1 MMERISSIFSRS
13 SEIRLYFATDIHG
26 SETCWRKFL
35 NSGKHYEADVMV
47 LGGDMTGKALVPI
60 VEQGSGRWH
69 ASLLENR
76 YDFEAEEEV
85 KEFEDAVKRRGYY
98 PFRTDPDNMSELE
111 SNEKLRD
118 KLFHEQMLGTIER
131 WMRMADE
138 KLEGTDIECFVS
150 PGNDDQFE
158 VDEIISEAKRVRLAE
173 GKVVEFG
180 DFQMISTGWSNRTP
194 WDTYREEDEDQ
205 LLERLQKMIGQVATP
220 PERTIYNFHC
230 PPYGSGLDEA
240 PELTDDLR
248 PKHGGRSIVP
258 VGSKAVR
265 EAIEEG
271 QPALALHGHIHEA
284 RGNTR
289 IGRTL
294 CINPGS
300 SYEQGQLLGAVVNL
314 DGKGKVKRFVL
325 TSG

>member
-1 MMERISSIFSRS
+1 MISRFFSR
-13 SEIRLYFATDIHG
+13 EPETRIFFATDIHG

-35 NSGKHYEADVMV
+35 NSGKHYEANIMV

-60 VEQGSGRWH
+60 VEEGKGRWH
-69 ASLLENR
+69 ATLLENR
-76 YDFEAEEEV
+76 REFEGEDEV
-85 KEFEDAVKRRGYY
+85 KEFEESVMRRGYY
-98 PFRTDPDNMSELE
+98 PFRTDPDRMSEL
-111 SNEKLRD
+111 SSDVDLRE
-118 KLFHEQMLGTIER
+118 KLFHKEMLGTVER
-131 WMRMADE
+131 WMQMADE
-138 KLEGTDIECFVS
+138 KLDGTGIECFVS

-158 VDEIISEAKRVRLAE
+158 VDEIISSAKRVRLAE

-194 WDTYREEDEDQ
+194 WDTYREEDEDD
-205 LLERLQKMIGQVATP
+205 LAERLRKMTSQVTAS
-220 PERTIYNFHC
+220 PENTIYNFHC
-230 PPYGSGLDEA
+230 PPYGTGLDDA
-240 PELTDDLR
+240 PEIDENMR
-248 PKHGGRSIVP
+248 PKHGGRSLVP

-284 RGNTR
+284 KGNTR
-289 IGRTL
+289 IGNTL

-314 DGKGKVKRFVL
+314 DGGKKVKRFVL
-325 TSG
+325 TTG

>member
-1 MMERISSIFSRS
+1 MISKLFSRDPDM
-13 SEIRLYFATDIHG
+13 RVYFATDIHG

-35 NSGKHYEADVMV
+35 NSGKHYEANVMV

-60 VEQGSGRWH
+60 VQEGKDHWH
-69 ASLLENR
+69 ATLLENR
-76 YDFEAEEEV
+76 R
-85 KEFEDAVKRRGYY
+85 EFESEDEVEEFENSVMRRGYY
-98 PFRTDPDNMSELE
+98 PFRTDPDQMSELTE
-111 SNEKLRD
+111 SEELRNE
-118 KLFHEQMLGTIER
+118 LFHKEMLGTVER

-138 KLEGTDIECFVS
+138 KLEGTGIDCFVS

-158 VDEIISEAKRVRLAE
+158 VDEIIAGAKRVRLAE

-180 DFQMISTGWSNRTP
+180 DFQMVSTGWSNRTP
-194 WDTYREEDEDQ
+194 WDTYREEDEDD
-205 LLERLQKMIGQVATP
+205 LAERLRKMTSQVTTP
-220 PERTIYNFHC
+220 PEKTIYNFHC
-230 PPYGSGLDEA
+230 PPYGTGLDDA
-240 PELTDDLR
+240 PEIDENMR
-248 PKHGGRSIVP
+248 PKHGGRSLVP

-284 RGNTR
+284 KGNTR
-289 IGRTL
+289 IGNTL

-300 SYEQGQLLGAVVNL
+300 SYEQGQLLGAVINL
-314 DGKGKVKRFVL
+314 DGGKKVKRFVL

>member
-1 MMERISSIFSRS
+1 MISKLFSR
-13 SEIRLYFATDIHG
+13 EPDTRVFFATDIHG

-35 NSGKHYEADVMV
+35 NSGKHYEANIMI

-60 VEQGSGRWH
+60 VEERPGRWH
-69 ASLLENR
+69 ATLLENR
-76 YDFEAEEEV
+76 REFESEDEV
-85 KEFEDAVKRRGYY
+85 KEFEDSVKRRGYY
-98 PFRTDPDNMSELE
+98 PFRTDPD
-111 SNEKLRD
+111 EK
-118 KLFHEQMLGTIER
+118 F
-131 WMRMADE
+131 
-138 KLEGTDIECFVS
+138 EGTDIECFVS

-158 VDEIISEAKRVRLAE
+158 VDEIIASAKRVRLAE

-180 DFQMISTGWSNRTP
+180 DFQMVSTGWSNRTP
-194 WDTYREEDEDQ
+194 WDTYREEDEEDLAVRLKKMTDQ
-205 LLERLQKMIGQVATP
+205 VTAL

-230 PPYGSGLDEA
+230 PPYGSGLDDA
-240 PELTDDLR
+240 PEIDENMR

-258 VGSKAVR
+258 VGSTAVR
-265 EAIEEG
+265 DAIKEG

-284 RGNTR
+284 KGNTR
-289 IGRTL
+289 IGNTL

-314 DGKGKVKRFVL
+314 DGKSKVKRFVL

>member
-1 MMERISSIFSRS
+1 MISKLFSR
-13 SEIRLYFATDIHG
+13 EPDMRVYFATDIHG

-35 NSGKHYEADVMV
+35 NSGKHYEANVMV

-60 VEQGSGRWH
+60 VQDGKDHWH
-69 ASLLENR
+69 ATLLENR
-76 YDFEAEEEV
+76 REFESEDEV
-85 KEFEDAVKRRGYY
+85 KEFEESVMRRGYY
-98 PFRTDPDNMSELE
+98 PFRTDPDQMSELSGSE
-111 SNEKLRD
+111 ELRD
-118 KLFHEQMLGTIER
+118 ELFHKEMLGTVER

-138 KLEGTDIECFVS
+138 KLDGTGIDCFVS

-173 GKVVEFG
+173 GQVVEFG
-180 DFQMISTGWSNRTP
+180 DFQMVSTGWSNRTP
-194 WDTYREEDEDQ
+194 WDTYREEDEDD
-205 LLERLQKMIGQVATP
+205 LAERLRKMTSQVTAP

-230 PPYGSGLDEA
+230 PPYGSGLDDA
-240 PELTDDLR
+240 PEIDENMR
-248 PKHGGRSIVP
+248 PKHGGRSLVP

-271 QPALALHGHIHEA
+271 QPTLSLHGHIHEA
-284 RGNTR
+284 KGNTR
-289 IGRTL
+289 IGNTL

-300 SYEQGQLLGAVVNL
+300 SYEQGQLLGAVVDL
-314 DGKGKVKRFVL
+314 DGKSKVKRFVL

>member
-1 MMERISSIFSRS
+1 MISKLFSR
-13 SEIRLYFATDIHG
+13 EPDTRVFFATDIHG

-35 NSGKHYEADVMV
+35 NSGKHYEANIMI

-60 VEQGSGRWH
+60 VEERPGRWH
-69 ASLLENR
+69 ATLLENR
-76 YDFEAEEEV
+76 REFESEDEV
-85 KEFEDAVKRRGYY
+85 KEFEDSVKRRGYY
-98 PFRTDPDNMSELE
+98 PFRTDPDEMKELE
-111 SNEKLRD
+111 SDEDLRNELFYKEMLR
-118 KLFHEQMLGTIER
+118 TIER
-131 WMRMADE
+131 WMQMADE
-138 KLEGTDIECFVS
+138 RLEGTDIECFVS

-158 VDEIISEAKRVRLAE
+158 VDEIIASAKRVRLAE

-180 DFQMISTGWSNRTP
+180 DFQMVSTGWSNRTP
-194 WDTYREEDEDQ
+194 WDTYREEDEEDLAVRLKKMTDQ
-205 LLERLQKMIGQVATP
+205 VTAP

-230 PPYGSGLDEA
+230 PPYGSGLDDA
-240 PELTDDLR
+240 PEIDAYMR

-258 VGSKAVR
+258 VGSTAVR
-265 EAIEEG
+265 DAIKEG
-271 QPALALHGHIHEA
+271 QPALGLHGHIHEA
-284 RGNTR
+284 KGNTR

-314 DGKGKVKRFVL
+314 DGGKKVKRFVL

>member
-1 MMERISSIFSRS
+1 MISRLFSR
-13 SEIRLYFATDIHG
+13 EPDLRVYFATDIHG

-35 NSGKHYEADVMV
+35 NSGKHYEANVMV

-60 VEQGSGRWH
+60 VQDGKDHWH
-69 ASLLENR
+69 ATLLENR
-76 YDFEAEEEV
+76 REFESEDEV
-85 KEFEDAVKRRGYY
+85 KEFEESVMRRGYY
-98 PFRTDPDNMSELE
+98 PFRTDPDQMSELSGSE
-111 SNEKLRD
+111 ELRD
-118 KLFHEQMLGTIER
+118 ELFHKEMLGTVER

-138 KLEGTDIECFVS
+138 KLDGTGIDCFVS

-173 GKVVEFG
+173 GQVVEFG
-180 DFQMISTGWSNRTP
+180 DFQMVSTGWSNRTP
-194 WDTYREEDEDQ
+194 WDTYREEDEDD
-205 LLERLQKMIGQVATP
+205 LAERLRKMTSQVTAP

-230 PPYGSGLDEA
+230 PPYGSGLDDA
-240 PELTDDLR
+240 PEIDENMR
-248 PKHGGRSIVP
+248 PKHGGRSLVP

-271 QPALALHGHIHEA
+271 QPTLSLHGHIHEA
-284 RGNTR
+284 KGNTR
-289 IGRTL
+289 IGNTL

-300 SYEQGQLLGAVVNL
+300 SYEQGQLLGAVINL
-314 DGKGKVKRFVL
+314 DGGKKVKRFVL

>member
-1 MMERISSIFSRS
+1 MISKLFSR
-13 SEIRLYFATDIHG
+13 EPDIRVYFATDIHG

-35 NSGKHYEADVMV
+35 NSGKHYEANVMV

-60 VEQGSGRWH
+60 VQDGKDHWH
-69 ASLLENR
+69 ATLLENR
-76 YDFEAEEEV
+76 R
-85 KEFEDAVKRRGYY
+85 EFESEDEVEEFENAVMRRGYY
-98 PFRTDPDNMSELE
+98 PFRTDPDQMSELSE
-111 SNEKLRD
+111 SEELRD
-118 KLFHEQMLGTIER
+118 ELFHKEMLGTVER

-138 KLEGTDIECFVS
+138 KLEGTGIDCFVS

-158 VDEIISEAKRVRLAE
+158 VDEIIAGAKRVRLAE

-180 DFQMISTGWSNRTP
+180 DFQMVSTGWSNRTP
-194 WDTYREEDEDQ
+194 WDTYREEDEDD
-205 LLERLQKMIGQVATP
+205 LAERLRKMTSQVTTP
-220 PERTIYNFHC
+220 PEKTIYNFHC
-230 PPYGSGLDEA
+230 PPYGTGLDDA
-240 PELTDDLR
+240 PEIDENMR
-248 PKHGGRSIVP
+248 PKHGGRSLVP

-284 RGNTR
+284 KGNTR
-289 IGRTL
+289 IGNTL

-314 DGKGKVKRFVL
+314 DGGKKVKRFVL
-325 TSG
+325 TTG

>member
-1 MMERISSIFSRS
+1 MISKLFSRDPDM
-13 SEIRLYFATDIHG
+13 RVYFATDIHG

-35 NSGKHYEADVMV
+35 NSGKHYEANVMV

-60 VEQGSGRWH
+60 VQDGKDHWH
-69 ASLLENR
+69 ATLLENR
-76 YDFEAEEEV
+76 REFESEDEL
-85 KEFEDAVKRRGYY
+85 KEFENSVMRRGYY
-98 PFRTDPDNMSELE
+98 PFRTDPDQMSELTE
-111 SNEKLRD
+111 SEELRD
-118 KLFHEQMLGTIER
+118 ELFHKEMLGTVER

-138 KLEGTDIECFVS
+138 KLEGTGIDCFVS

-158 VDEIISEAKRVRLAE
+158 VDEIISGARRVRLAE

-180 DFQMISTGWSNRTP
+180 DFQMVSTGWSNRTP
-194 WDTYREEDEDQ
+194 WDTYREEDEDD
-205 LLERLQKMIGQVATP
+205 LAERLRKMTSQVTTP
-220 PERTIYNFHC
+220 PEKTIYNFHC
-230 PPYGSGLDEA
+230 PPYGTGLDDA
-240 PELTDDLR
+240 PEIDENMR
-248 PKHGGRSIVP
+248 PKHGGRSLVP

-271 QPALALHGHIHEA
+271 QPTLALHGHIHEA
-284 RGNTR
+284 KGNTR
-289 IGRTL
+289 IGNTL

-314 DGKGKVKRFVL
+314 DGGKKVKRFVL

>member
-1 MMERISSIFSRS
+1 MISRLFSRGPDT
-13 SEIRLYFATDIHG
+13 RVFFATDIHG

-35 NSGKHYEADVMV
+35 NSGKHYEAKVMI

-60 VEQGSGRWH
+60 VEEGKGRWH
-69 ASLLENR
+69 ATLLENR
-76 YDFEAEEEV
+76 REFESEDEV
-85 KEFEDAVKRRGYY
+85 KEFEESVMRRGYY
-98 PFRTDPDNMSELE
+98 PFRTDPDQMSELSASE
-111 SNEKLRD
+111 ELRD
-118 KLFHEQMLGTIER
+118 KLFHKEMLGTVER

-138 KLEGTDIECFVS
+138 KLDGTGIDCFVS

-158 VDEIISEAKRVRLAE
+158 VDEIISNAKRVRLAE

-180 DFQMISTGWSNRTP
+180 DFQMVSTGWSNRTP
-194 WDTYREEDEDQ
+194 WDTYREEDEDD
-205 LLERLQKMIGQVATP
+205 LAERLRKMTSQVTVP
-220 PERTIYNFHC
+220 PEKTIYNFHC
-230 PPYGSGLDEA
+230 PPYGSGLDDA
-240 PELTDDLR
+240 PEIDENMR
-248 PKHGGRSIVP
+248 PKHGGRSLVS

-271 QPALALHGHIHEA
+271 QPTLSLHGHIHEA
-284 RGNTR
+284 KGNTR
-289 IGRTL
+289 IGNTL

-314 DGKGKVKRFVL
+314 DGGKKVKRFVL

>member
-1 MMERISSIFSRS
+1 MISKLFSR
-13 SEIRLYFATDIHG
+13 EPDTRVFFATDIHG

-35 NSGKHYEADVMV
+35 NSGKHYEANIMI

-60 VEQGSGRWH
+60 VEEGPGRWH
-69 ASLLENR
+69 ATLLENR
-76 YDFEAEEEV
+76 REFESEDEV
-85 KEFEDAVKRRGYY
+85 EEFEDSVKRRGYY
-98 PFRTDPDNMSELE
+98 PFRTDPDEMGELE
-111 SNEKLRD
+111 SDEEMRNE
-118 KLFHEQMLGTIER
+118 LFYKEMLGTIER
-131 WMRMADE
+131 WMQMADE

-158 VDEIISEAKRVRLAE
+158 VDEIIASARRVRLAE
-173 GKVVEFG
+173 GEVVEFG
-180 DFQMISTGWSNRTP
+180 DFQMVSTGWSNRTP
-194 WDTYREEDEDQ
+194 WDTYREEDEEDLAARLKKMTDQ
-205 LLERLQKMIGQVATP
+205 VTAP

-230 PPYGSGLDEA
+230 PPYGSGLDDA
-240 PELTDDLR
+240 PEIDENMR

-258 VGSKAVR
+258 VGSTAVR
-265 EAIEEG
+265 DAIKEG
-271 QPALALHGHIHEA
+271 QPALGLHGHIHEA
-284 RGNTR
+284 KGNTR

-314 DGKGKVKRFVL
+314 DGGKKVKRFVL

>member
-1 MMERISSIFSRS
+1 MISRLFSR
-13 SEIRLYFATDIHG
+13 EPDMRVYFATDIHG

-35 NSGKHYEADVMV
+35 NSGKHYEANVMV

-60 VEQGSGRWH
+60 VQEGKDHWH
-69 ASLLENR
+69 ATLLENR
-76 YDFEAEEEV
+76 R
-85 KEFEDAVKRRGYY
+85 EFESEDEVEEFENSVMRRGYY
-98 PFRTDPDNMSELE
+98 PFRTDPDQMSELTE
-111 SNEKLRD
+111 SEELRNE
-118 KLFHEQMLGTIER
+118 LFHKEMLGTVER

-138 KLEGTDIECFVS
+138 KLEGTGIDCFVS

-158 VDEIISEAKRVRLAE
+158 VDEIIAGAKRVRLAE

-180 DFQMISTGWSNRTP
+180 DFQMVSTGWSNRTP
-194 WDTYREEDEDQ
+194 WDTYREEDEDD
-205 LLERLQKMIGQVATP
+205 LAERLRKMTSQVTTP
-220 PERTIYNFHC
+220 PEKTIYNFHC
-230 PPYGSGLDEA
+230 PPYGTGLDDA
-240 PELTDDLR
+240 PEIDENMR
-248 PKHGGRSIVP
+248 PKHGGRSLVP

-284 RGNTR
+284 KGNTR
-289 IGRTL
+289 IGNTL

-300 SYEQGQLLGAVVNL
+300 SYEQGQLLGAVINL
-314 DGKGKVKRFVL
+314 DGGKKVKRFVL